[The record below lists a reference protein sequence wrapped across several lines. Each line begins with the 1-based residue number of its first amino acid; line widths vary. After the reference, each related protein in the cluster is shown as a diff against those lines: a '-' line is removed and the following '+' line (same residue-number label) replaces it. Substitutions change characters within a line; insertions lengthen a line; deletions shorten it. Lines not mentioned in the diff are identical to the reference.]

1 MRVHAHAHV
10 ILYKIAILY
19 RMEIMTYTRED
30 LIWLAGFVDGEGCV
44 SYVKRDKRPSFR
56 FEIRISNTDLPVLEW
71 IHQRFGG
78 YLYRL
83 RGSRFAK
90 RHWKPCFQWWI
101 ADKRAKELYSELKP
115 YLKIKGNVSP
125 PPPLIKG
132 RGSQP

>member
-1 MRVHAHAHV
+1 MPGG
-10 ILYKIAILY
+10 LLY
-19 RMEIMTYTRED
+19 RMEIMTYTKED

-78 YLYRL
+78 YLYQL
-83 RGSRFAK
+83 K
-90 RHWKPCFQWWI
+90 PTHLNWNPCFQWWI

-115 YLKIKGNVSP
+115 YLKIKGTLSVNVP
-125 PPPLIKG
+125 PMLPIPQL
-132 RGSQP
+132 